1 MQTGF
6 FTSSQN
12 SGGTA
17 SSGSVAAAGGSSS
30 PKELFTT
37 LLVAQLKNQDP
48 LNPTDASTFVN
59 QLTQLSQMEALQNL
73 ATQSS
78 GQASML
84 ESLQTLGLGAQ
95 VGSEVMVQTDTV
107 QVDGSAIRGSFKLG
121 SNSAETTVVLTSAG
135 GTAYRLPLGTRSAGE
150 VGFNVD
156 PKVLGLPSGSYSL
169 AVETSSKEAPAIEVA
184 GTLQSVRLTSGGVAL
199 NVTHLG
205 DIAPTAITRF
215 NGRQAS

>member
-17 SSGSVAAAGGSSS
+17 SNGVAAAGGASS

-107 QVDGSAIRGSFKLG
+107 QVDGSAIRGSFTLG
-121 SNSAETTVVLTSAG
+121 SNSAETTVVLTSAA
-135 GTAYRLPLGTRSAGE
+135 GTAYRLPLGTRASGE
-150 VGFNVD
+150 VGFTID
-156 PKVLGLPSGSYSL
+156 PQALGLPSGSYSL
-169 AVETSSKEAPAIEVA
+169 AVETSSKESPSIEVA
-184 GTLQSVRLTSGGVAL
+184 GTLQSVRLTSSGVAL

-205 DIAPTAITRF
+205 DTAPTAITRF

>member
-12 SGGTA
+12 SGSTA
-17 SSGSVAAAGGSSS
+17 SSGVTAAGGSSS

-95 VGSEVMVQTDTV
+95 VGSEVMVKTSQV
-107 QVDGSAIRGSFKLG
+107 QVDGNAIHGAFTLG
-121 SNSAETTVVLTSAG
+121 SNSADTTVVLSDAAG
-135 GTAYRLPLGTRSAGE
+135 TTYRLPLGTRSAGE
-150 VGFNVD
+150 VDFTID
-156 PKVLGLPSGSYSL
+156 PQALGLPSGSYSL

-184 GTLQSVRLTSGGVAL
+184 GTLQSVRLTSSGVAL

-205 DIAPTAITRF
+205 DTTPTAITRF
-215 NGRQAS
+215 NGRKAS